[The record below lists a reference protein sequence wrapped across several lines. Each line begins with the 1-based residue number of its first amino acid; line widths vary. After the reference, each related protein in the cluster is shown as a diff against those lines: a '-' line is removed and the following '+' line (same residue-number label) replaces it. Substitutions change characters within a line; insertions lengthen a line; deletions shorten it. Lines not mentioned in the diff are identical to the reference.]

1 MRDGRFDRVVSIT
14 HGADT
19 PSVRERT
26 IGIAFL
32 VATVGG
38 SVVGGLL
45 SAYWWDFGPYDAYH
59 PDLLGHTATVILYSI
74 GGGFIGFV
82 LIGPVLA
89 VVGVALALRNHFR
102 RRRRGMTL
110 F

>member
-1 MRDGRFDRVVSIT
+1 ML
-14 HGADT
+14 
-19 PSVRERT
+19 RERT

-38 SVVGGLL
+38 AIVGGLL

-59 PDLLGHTATVILYSI
+59 PAILSHRATVIFYSL
-74 GGGFIGFV
+74 GGAFIGFV

-89 VVGVALALRNHFR
+89 IVGVALALRDHYRLR
-102 RRRRGMTL
+102 RQDLTL